1 MAAWLRTHTNSKFSS
16 SSSFLF
22 VLILRTVKLFGSLQR
37 LNVFWYQ
44 LFHALRAALM
54 DGEKLNLIT
63 IIIIRRRRM
72 GMANGNQTASV
83 RSILKHATEMGWPK
97 GKPKGNSKKWI
108 AHITL
113 NYVHCT
119 MYIISVHGKV
129 FCFPFPIIIHSNDRK
144 IIPSPTSNRTT

>member
-72 GMANGNQTASV
+72 GMANVNQTASV

-97 GKPKGNSKKWI
+97 GKPKGNSKK
-108 AHITL
+108 
-113 NYVHCT
+113 
-119 MYIISVHGKV
+119 
-129 FCFPFPIIIHSNDRK
+129 
-144 IIPSPTSNRTT
+144 